1 MMKKKKIMKVT
12 KNVVEIIYL
21 LVFDKYTKK

>member
-1 MMKKKKIMKVT
+1 MMKKKKIMKGT